1 MFRAWQLLPRPKSLE
16 EFNSL
21 PFLTSNFFQANI
33 SILLQKCDGHFFAD
47 VAILLNFEYVWLQN
61 R

>member
-33 SILLQKCDGHFFAD
+33 STLFAKEQYVAHFIKF
-47 VAILLNFEYVWLQN
+47 
-61 R
+61 